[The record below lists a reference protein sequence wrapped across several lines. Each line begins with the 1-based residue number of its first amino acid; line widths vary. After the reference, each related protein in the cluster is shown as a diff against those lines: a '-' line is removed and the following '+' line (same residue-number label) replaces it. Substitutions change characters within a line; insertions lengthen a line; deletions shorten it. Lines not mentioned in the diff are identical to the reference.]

1 MAVALFPA
9 NTIGKGRSVKAPK
22 YTKSVC
28 IGGLGFLAAAS
39 LIAAA
44 LPASAQAASSV
55 SEFERPYGL
64 GYGEESAPFAANTR
78 DRLGNRL
85 IINGLIEGGSGLGTG
100 LHTGWGQTEG
110 AAGMIGSGTAIG
122 NQLNVITHGSNNTI
136 IIDSTQI
143 NHGDQTV
150 ELNGELDF

>member
-1 MAVALFPA
+1 M
-9 NTIGKGRSVKAPK
+9 
-22 YTKSVC
+22 
-28 IGGLGFLAAAS
+28 AAAS

-44 LPASAQAASSV
+44 LPAEAQAASSV

-64 GYGEESAPFAANTR
+64 GYGEEAAPFSPHLR
-78 DRLGNRL
+78 DRSGNRV
-85 IINGLIEGGSGLGTG
+85 IINGLIEGGTGLGMG

-110 AAGMIGSGTAIG
+110 AAGMIGTGTAIG

-143 NHGDQTV
+143 NNGDQTV